1 MIDRPPR
8 KLKSENFSSLIEEI
22 LMLSSWTGQAHDH
35 LNINLLHYRCCYWS
49 QQTFSMLTSLIYFSK
64 EKISK
69 WMKNTVPEVTTKDVK
84 AFFGFACF
92 LLFKSYNPYINIFI
106 WLSKP
111 IFCEYSYQD
120 LSDGKKE
127 KRSPQILVAKGNYL
141 TM

>member
-8 KLKSENFSSLIEEI
+8 KLISENFSSLIEEI

-49 QQTFSMLTSLIYFSK
+49 QETFSMLTSLIYFSK

-84 AFFGFACF
+84 AFYGFVCF
-92 LLFKSYNPYINIFI
+92 LLFKSYNLQHFYLIIKTHI
-106 WLSKP
+106 LWIQLSK
-111 IFCEYSYQD
+111 D

-127 KRSPQILVAKGNYL
+127 KRSPQILIAKGNYL